1 MKPAAFDYHR
11 AQTIPDALELIAR
24 FGGEAKVLA
33 GGQSLG
39 PMLNLR
45 LARPAHLIDLNDLVE
60 LDSVRRAGDLLVVG
74 ALTRHHRVATDPEIA
89 AVCPILSAAA
99 ATIGHYAIRQ
109 RGTLGGSLCHA
120 DPAAQMPL
128 IATLLDAEIRV
139 ESAAGRRS
147 LRARDFFEASLVT
160 ALAPGEMVIS
170 VAFPA
175 AGRRSGWGFELFS
188 RRHGDFALVSVATT
202 LALAPDGTVAEL
214 RLALGG
220 VAPTPLALD
229 AMLAGHLGARPD
241 AAWPALVAADVA
253 AVVAPDDDPRIPAL
267 YRKELAASLATRA
280 LSAALGRAGG
290 GLPQEPD
297 DE

>member
-11 AQTIPDALELIAR
+11 AQTIPDALKLIAR

-45 LARPAHLIDLNDLVE
+45 VARPAHVIDLNDLVE
-60 LDSVRRAGDLLVVG
+60 LDSVRRAGDRLVVG

-89 AVCPILSAAA
+89 AACPILSAAA

-128 IATLLDAEIRV
+128 VATLLDAEIRV

-147 LRARDFFEASLVT
+147 LRARDFFKASLVT
-160 ALAPGEMVIS
+160 TLAPDEMVTT
-170 VAFPA
+170 VAFPV
-175 AGRRSGWGFELFS
+175 AGPRSGWGFELFS

-220 VAPTPLALD
+220 IAPTSLALD
-229 AMLAGHLGARPD
+229 ATLAGHLGARPD
-241 AAWPALVAADVA
+241 AAWRALVAAEA
-253 AVVAPDDDPRIPAL
+253 AAAVAPDDDPLVPAL

-280 LSAALGRAGG
+280 LSAALARAGG
-290 GLPQEPD
+290 GLPYEPD